1 MTCRKEKH
9 RGTEDTEYS
18 AVTSSVNSVPLCF
31 NSVINDYLT
40 LTEAIIG
47 ASIEVHKRLGPGL
60 LESAYRICLAYELR
74 KRGFEVVEEKPVP
87 VIYDDVKLE
96 CGFRADLIVNG
107 QVVVELKAK
116 SAIHPVDKAQV
127 LSHLRLLN
135 LRFGLLINFHEE
147 RVVDGVSRI
156 VNGYGND

>member
-1 MTCRKEKH
+1 MSE
-9 RGTEDTEYS
+9 
-18 AVTSSVNSVPLCF
+18 VNQ
-31 NSVINDYLT
+31 I
-40 LTEAIIG
+40 TEATIG
-47 ASIEVHKRLGPGL
+47 AAIEVHKRLGPGL

-74 KRGFEVVEEKPVP
+74 KRGFEVVEEQPVP
-87 VIYDDVKLE
+87 VMYDDVKLE
-96 CGFRADLIVNG
+96 CGFRADLVVNG

-135 LRFGLLINFHEE
+135 LRFGLLVNFHEE
-147 RVVDGVSRI
+147 RVVDGISRI

>member
-1 MTCRKEKH
+1 MSE
-9 RGTEDTEYS
+9 
-18 AVTSSVNSVPLCF
+18 VNQ
-31 NSVINDYLT
+31 I
-40 LTEAIIG
+40 TEAIIG
-47 ASIEVHKRLGPGL
+47 AAIEVHKRLGPGL

-74 KRGFEVVEEKPVP
+74 KRGFEVVEEQPVP
-87 VIYDDVKLE
+87 VMYDDVKLE
-96 CGFRADLIVNG
+96 CGFRADLVVNG

>member
-1 MTCRKEKH
+1 MSE
-9 RGTEDTEYS
+9 
-18 AVTSSVNSVPLCF
+18 VNQ
-31 NSVINDYLT
+31 

-47 ASIEVHKRLGPGL
+47 AAIEVHKRLGPGL

-74 KRGFEVVEEKPVP
+74 KRGFEVIEEKPVP

-96 CGFRADLIVNG
+96 CGFRADLVVNG
-107 QVVVELKAK
+107 RVVVELKAK

-135 LRFGLLINFHEE
+135 VRFGLLINFHEE

-156 VNGYGND
+156 VNGYGNG